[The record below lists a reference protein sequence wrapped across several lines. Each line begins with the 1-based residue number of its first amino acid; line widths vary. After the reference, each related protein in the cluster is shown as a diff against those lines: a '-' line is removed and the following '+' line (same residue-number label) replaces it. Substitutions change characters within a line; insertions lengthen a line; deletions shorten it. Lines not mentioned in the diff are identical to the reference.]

1 MDLLI
6 LGGSGRLGSRDF
18 HPDDMIVLLMANA
31 GVVSAAISV
40 PAASQRH
47 VEYMLQAFEAGN
59 TAPLPAPPARGGLH
73 RAMQRTQGITV

>member
-1 MDLLI
+1 MNRSCVCLSPSMDLLI

-40 PAASQRH
+40 PAAS
-47 VEYMLQAFEAGN
+47 
-59 TAPLPAPPARGGLH
+59 
-73 RAMQRTQGITV
+73 